1 MTVPINIPKNHYKW
15 GDHNSHVLYMTI
27 AKSIYMTFVY
37 WKKKLFMLPTG

>member
-1 MTVPINIPKNHYKW
+1 MTAPINSPKNHYKW
-15 GDHNSHVLYMTI
+15 GDHNGHVLYMTI